1 MNGRMA
7 KPNRE
12 AASVAAESVKIR
24 KPPTTRIAKK
34 LATAPAAVT
43 VKAPAVPKT
52 TVQKPAAAKTKP
64 RTAKAPATKTKTSG
78 PSREQIALRAYFI
91 SEKRRT
97 LGLPGNEHQDWL
109 QAEAEL
115 VAEAKRRKKAAA
127 PKL

>member
-24 KPPTTRIAKK
+24 KPPTTRIVKK
-34 LATAPAAVT
+34 SAAAPAAVT
-43 VKAPAVPKT
+43 VKTPAAAKPA
-52 TVQKPAAAKTKP
+52 VQKPAA
-64 RTAKAPATKTKTSG
+64 TKTKARAAKATAVKTTAFG
-78 PSREQIALRAYFI
+78 ASREQIALRAYFI

-115 VAEAKRRKKAAA
+115 VAEAKRRKKRGS
-127 PKL
+127 